1 MIRSHLLVHG
11 HVQGVGFRYFTLQQA
26 QSLEITGWVKN
37 NVDGTVEIEAQGES
51 EQLKRFIERVKKGS
65 PFSKVQHVQV
75 RTTDQLKNYRSFRLK
90 Y

>member
-11 HVQGVGFRYFTLQQA
+11 HVQGVGFRYYTLQQA
-26 QSLEITGWVKN
+26 QSLQITGWVKN

-65 PFSKVQHVQV
+65 PFSKVQHVQI